1 MIARVLTT
9 FTAAV
14 ALSAAAFAQQPSP
27 APREAVGTSG
37 SKGATTTTSTPA
49 ATPATNAPATTPA
62 TTTPSGAK
70 PPLVI
75 AVPAPPAAA
84 PPARVAEPVRV
95 DPKDYRIGPEDI
107 LDINVWKNPELSR
120 ERVPV
125 RPDGKISHPLLN
137 DIDVAGKTTNQLR
150 AEIAERLIASN
161 TLENPEV
168 SVVVREIHSPKVSVS
183 GNVRMP
189 GLFELKDPNVTVLDM
204 IAKAQGLNEFAD
216 KGSIKVI
223 RRGEKGAIDFKYND
237 AVNGRNNANFIVQ
250 AGDVIIVQ

>member
-1 MIARVLTT
+1 MIARALITL
-9 FTAAV
+9 TAAI
-14 ALSAAAFAQQPSP
+14 ALSIAASAQQPSP

-37 SKGATTTTSTPA
+37 TSPS
-49 ATPATNAPATTPA
+49 TTP
-62 TTTPSGAK
+62 TTASS
-70 PPLVI
+70 
-75 AVPAPPAAA
+75 PAAA
-84 PPARVAEPVRV
+84 APTRVAEPVRT

-107 LDINVWKNPELSR
+107 LDINVWRSPELSR

-137 DIDVAGKTTNQLR
+137 DIEVAGKTTNQVR

-161 TLENPEV
+161 RLENPEV

-189 GLFELKDPNVTVLDM
+189 GLFELKSEATVLDM

-216 KGSIKVI
+216 RGSIKVI
-223 RRGEKGAIDFKYND
+223 RRGQQGAINFRYND
-237 AVNGRNNANFIVQ
+237 AINGRNDANFFVQ
-250 AGDVIIVQ
+250 PGDVIVVQ